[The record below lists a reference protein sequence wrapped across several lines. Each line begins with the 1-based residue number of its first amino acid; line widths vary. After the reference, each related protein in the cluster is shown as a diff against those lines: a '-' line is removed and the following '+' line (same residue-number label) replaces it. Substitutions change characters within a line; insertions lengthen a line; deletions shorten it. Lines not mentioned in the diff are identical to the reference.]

1 MILKFGLTSRPTVPK
16 PAWGAALPLTLLHQV
31 WSWHQSLSLR
41 CQQPHHSRSSPGKG
55 GAHQKLSL
63 LGFDETI
70 CLTPFP
76 YVALFPI
83 PYLES
88 LPQIIVQ
95 FTNLNWSDSQYLTW
109 STQTSL
115 KNAEK
120 GIALV
125 ISRLC
130 SSWPRFWFCGHRG
143 DHQIAFCTRTTSLC
157 LAKCVISIWMIRKC
171 FISIKWSAKINQPI
185 AFCKYSPLLFVYAKC
200 VISIWM
206 IRKLLCQKKSDQQNV
221 WSAFEWSE
229 NYILY
234 SHHNKV
240 VLTFPL
246 YVEIWDA
253 LNWKWEKFLDR

>member
-1 MILKFGLTSRPTVPK
+1 MMSDLWSVEWMIKNIWSGSSGFPVLDIRPKLVGRVGGLPRPWHSQVTSASVGQVEPLKKRKKYFHFGPKPFQSACVCGKHFNHTNHMVLCENIHMNIKMILKFGLTSRPTVPK

-31 WSWHQSLSLR
+31 WSWHYCTWSLSLR

-63 LGFDETI
+63 LGFDQTI

-109 STQTSL
+109 SKQTSL

-120 GIALV
+120 G
-125 ISRLC
+125 
-130 SSWPRFWFCGHRG
+130 
-143 DHQIAFCTRTTSLC
+143 
-157 LAKCVISIWMIRKC
+157 
-171 FISIKWSAKINQPI
+171 
-185 AFCKYSPLLFVYAKC
+185 LL
-200 VISIWM
+200 
-206 IRKLLCQKKSDQQNV
+206 
-221 WSAFEWSE
+221 
-229 NYILY
+229 
-234 SHHNKV
+234 
-240 VLTFPL
+240 
-246 YVEIWDA
+246 
-253 LNWKWEKFLDR
+253 